1 MKIVVAGGTGFIGE
15 PLVRRLIAR
24 GNNDV
29 AVLTRNPAKV
39 RSGRAVPWSGV
50 AGEVAGAEVVINLAG
65 ENVGAGRWTAE
76 RKRKIVDS
84 RVGSTRELVEAM
96 RGNPRQRRTFI
107 SPSAVGYY
115 GPRGDELLDESA
127 APGEGFLADVVRQW
141 EEAARGAE
149 KIARVALLRFGVVL
163 AGEGGALQKMML
175 PFRLGV
181 GGPIGSGRQWMSW
194 VDREDVLRAIEWAID
209 RPEVRGVYNITAPNP
224 VMNRDFARALGR
236 ALRRPAVLPTPAF
249 ALRLIF
255 GQMADEVLLSGQ
267 RVAPVRA
274 TIEGFVFEYPTID
287 AALRH
292 VRER

>member
-15 PLVRRLIAR
+15 PLVQRLMAR
-24 GNNDV
+24 GHDV
-29 AVLTRNPAKV
+29 AVLTRNPANV

-50 AGEVAGAEVVINLAG
+50 ASEVAGAEAVINLAG

-76 RKRKIVDS
+76 RKRRIVDS

-96 RGNPRQRRTFI
+96 RGNPPQRRTFI
-107 SPSAVGYY
+107 SASAVGYY

-127 APGEGFLADVVRQW
+127 PAGEGFLADVVRQW

-149 KIARVALLRFGVVL
+149 TIARVVLLRFGVVL
-163 AGEGGALQKMML
+163 AGDGGALQKMML

-194 VDREDVLRAIEWAID
+194 VDREDVFRAMEWAID

-224 VMNRDFARALGR
+224 VINRDFARALGR
-236 ALRRPAVLPTPAF
+236 ALRRPAVLKTPAF

-267 RVAPVRA
+267 RVAPARA
-274 TIEGFVFEYPTID
+274 TIEGFAFEYPTID

-292 VRER
+292 VSAR

>member
-1 MKIVVAGGTGFIGE
+1 VKIIVAGGTGFIGE
-15 PLVRRLIAR
+15 PLVGRLIAR
-24 GNNDV
+24 GHDV

-39 RSGRAVPWSGV
+39 RSGRAVPWSSV
-50 AGEVAGAEVVINLAG
+50 ASEVAGAAVVINLAG

-76 RKRKIVDS
+76 RKRRIVDS

-96 RGNPRQRRTFI
+96 RDNPPQRRTFI
-107 SPSAVGYY
+107 SASAVGYY
-115 GPRGDELLDESA
+115 GLRGDELLDESA
-127 APGEGFLADVVRQW
+127 PAGEGFLADVVRQW

-149 KIARVALLRFGVVL
+149 TIARVVLLRFGVVL
-163 AGEGGALQKMML
+163 ASEGGALQKMML

-194 VDREDVLRAIEWAID
+194 VDREDVLRAMEWAID

-224 VMNRDFARALGR
+224 VINRDFARALGR

-255 GQMADEVLLSGQ
+255 GQMADEMLLSGQ
-267 RVAPVRA
+267 RVAPARA
-274 TIEGFVFEYPTID
+274 TIEGFAFEYPTID

-292 VRER
+292 VSAR

>member
-1 MKIVVAGGTGFIGE
+1 MKIIVAGGTGFIGE
-15 PLVRRLIAR
+15 PLVRRLVAR
-24 GNNDV
+24 GNDV
-29 AVLTRNPAKV
+29 AVLTRSPAKV

-50 AGEVAGAEVVINLAG
+50 ASEVSGAEVVINLAG

-76 RKRKIVDS
+76 RKRRILNS

-96 RGNPRQRRTFI
+96 RSNPGQGRTFI
-107 SPSAVGYY
+107 SASAVGYY

-127 APGEGFLADVVRQW
+127 PPGEGFLADVVRQW

-149 KIARVALLRFGVVL
+149 KMARVALLRFGVVL

-175 PFRLGV
+175 PFQLGV

-209 RPEVRGVYNITAPNP
+209 RPEVHGVYNITAPNP
-224 VMNRDFARALGR
+224 VINRDFARALGR

-267 RVAPVRA
+267 RVAPARA
-274 TIEGFVFEYPTID
+274 TIEGFAFEYPTID

-292 VRER
+292 VRAR

>member
-1 MKIVVAGGTGFIGE
+1 VKIIVAGGTGFIGE
-15 PLVRRLIAR
+15 PLVRRLVAR
-24 GNNDV
+24 GNDV
-29 AVLTRNPAKV
+29 AVLTRSPAKV

-50 AGEVAGAEVVINLAG
+50 ASEVSGAEVVINLAG

-76 RKRKIVDS
+76 RKRRILNS

-96 RGNPRQRRTFI
+96 RSNPGQGRTFI
-107 SPSAVGYY
+107 SASAVGYY

-127 APGEGFLADVVRQW
+127 PPGEGFLADVVRQW

-175 PFRLGV
+175 PFQLGV

-209 RPEVRGVYNITAPNP
+209 RPEVHGVYNITAPNP
-224 VMNRDFARALGR
+224 VINRDFARALGR

-267 RVAPVRA
+267 RVAPARA
-274 TIEGFVFEYPTID
+274 TIEGFAFEYPTID

-292 VRER
+292 VRAR

>member
-1 MKIVVAGGTGFIGE
+1 M
-15 PLVRRLIAR
+15 IAR
-24 GNNDV
+24 GHDV

-39 RSGRAVPWSGV
+39 RSGRAVPWSSV
-50 AGEVAGAEVVINLAG
+50 ASEVAGAAVVINLAG

-76 RKRKIVDS
+76 RKRRIVDS

-96 RGNPRQRRTFI
+96 RDNPPQRRTFI
-107 SPSAVGYY
+107 SASAVGYY
-115 GPRGDELLDESA
+115 GLRGDELLDESA
-127 APGEGFLADVVRQW
+127 PAGEGFLADVVRQW

-149 KIARVALLRFGVVL
+149 KIARVVLLRFGVVL
-163 AGEGGALQKMML
+163 ASEGGALQKMML

-194 VDREDVLRAIEWAID
+194 VDREDVLRAMEWAID

-224 VMNRDFARALGR
+224 VINRDFARALGR

-255 GQMADEVLLSGQ
+255 GQMADEMLLSGQ
-267 RVAPVRA
+267 RVAPARA
-274 TIEGFVFEYPTID
+274 TIEGFAFEYPTID

-292 VRER
+292 VSAR

>member
-1 MKIVVAGGTGFIGE
+1 MKIIVAGGTGFIGE
-15 PLVRRLIAR
+15 PLVGRLIAR
-24 GNNDV
+24 GHDV

-39 RSGRAVPWSGV
+39 RSGRAVPWSSV
-50 AGEVAGAEVVINLAG
+50 ASEVAGAAVVINLAG

-76 RKRKIVDS
+76 RKRRIVDS

-96 RGNPRQRRTFI
+96 RDNPPQRRTFI
-107 SPSAVGYY
+107 SASAVGYY
-115 GPRGDELLDESA
+115 GLRGDELLDESA
-127 APGEGFLADVVRQW
+127 PAGEGFLADVVRQW

-149 KIARVALLRFGVVL
+149 KIARVVLLRFGVVL
-163 AGEGGALQKMML
+163 ASEGGALQKMML

-194 VDREDVLRAIEWAID
+194 VDREDVLRAMEWAID

-224 VMNRDFARALGR
+224 VINRDFARALGR

-255 GQMADEVLLSGQ
+255 GQMADEMLLSGQ
-267 RVAPVRA
+267 RVAPARA
-274 TIEGFVFEYPTID
+274 TIEGFAFEYPTID

-292 VRER
+292 VSAR

>member
-1 MKIVVAGGTGFIGE
+1 VKVIVGGGTGFIGE
-15 PLVRRLIAR
+15 PLVRRLMAR
-24 GNNDV
+24 GNDV
-29 AVLTRNPAKV
+29 VVLTRNPAKV
-39 RSGRAVPWSGV
+39 RAGRAVPWSGV
-50 AGEVAGAEVVINLAG
+50 ANEVAGAEVVINLAG

-76 RKRKIVDS
+76 RKRRILDS

-96 RGNPRQRRTFI
+96 RSNPGQRRTFI

-127 APGEGFLADVVRQW
+127 PPGEGFLADVVRQW

-149 KIARVALLRFGVVL
+149 NIARVVLLRFGVVL

-175 PFRLGV
+175 PFQLGV
-181 GGPIGSGRQWMSW
+181 GGPIGSGRHWMSW
-194 VDREDVLRAIEWAID
+194 VDREDVLRAIEWAIQ
-209 RPEVRGVYNITAPNP
+209 RPQVRGVYNVTAPNP
-224 VMNRDFARALGR
+224 VINRDFARALGR
-236 ALRRPAVLPTPAF
+236 ALHRPAVMPTPAF

-267 RVAPVRA
+267 RVAPARA
-274 TIEGFVFEYPTID
+274 TIEGFAFEYPTID

-292 VRER
+292 VRSG

>member
-1 MKIVVAGGTGFIGE
+1 VKIVVAGGTGFIGE
-15 PLVRRLIAR
+15 PLVRRLIVR
-24 GNNDV
+24 GNDV

-50 AGEVAGAEVVINLAG
+50 VGEVAGAEVVVNLAG

-76 RKRKIVDS
+76 QKRRILDS

-96 RGNPRQRRTFI
+96 RSNPLQRRTFI

-127 APGEGFLADVVRQW
+127 PPGEGFLADVVRQW
-141 EEAARGAE
+141 EEEARGAE

-181 GGPIGSGRQWMSW
+181 GGPIGNGRQWMSW

-249 ALRLIF
+249 VLRLIF

-267 RVAPVRA
+267 RVAPARA
-274 TIEGFVFEYPTID
+274 TIEGFAFEYPTID